1 MINMRWYTLCISF
14 FLSMFNTKN
23 NTQIPLKT
31 SISASS
37 GTAVLED
44 WYEAL
49 LPSWTYTSPIRS
61 TIEKLD
67 TQGRVI
73 KREII
78 DITGRTWTIIS
89 ITRWVESCP
98 FSWDATTHT
107 STHASFDQWD
117 IISCNLTAGILDEIQ
132 TRIATV
138 ENDKLNIS
146 DYSKWFN
153 ISMTSKLSAWSPW
166 TKIWTFWSWES
177 ERSLITIFW
186 GDWYGSGSDS
196 FGSKVEISLYIWNG
210 SGANTNMNGTWKS
223 DLGSA
228 CPISLVRVSKV
239 SDYEWDVWVYH
250 AWTYIN
256 NSIVEVKTSWT
267 FVPSFT
273 WGSAPNVWV
282 WVYDI
287 TKYTPTVDIG
297 SITEN
302 TSVNI
307 AKTYYLSY
315 DQVAWT
321 NKKIKGTNLFTPEF
335 FDWSDWDV
343 TISTSVTLVRDM
355 YYNNLTIASW
365 GILDPNWFK
374 IFCTWTFTIAS
385 WGIVRRNGNNW
396 GNGSSYPWNPWA
408 GWAALNQWSI
418 NWESWAA
425 WSGGGSASPGWN
437 WISVNPSYQSLPWAN
452 WWYSNNWS
460 IAGWTWWTS
469 TQWWVYNFFYSPITY
484 IANRLFPAFWWTPNS
499 TPFKSSWTAG
509 GGAWWNQWSW
519 NTTAGGWGWGNGW
532 VIAIFARIFV
542 NGWTIEAKWGNGWA
556 WGWPT
561 WAWIAS
567 GGGGWWNWWT
577 LITITKSYTSTGT
590 VNLSWGSGWAS
601 WGSGWQAW
609 ANWSTWLHI
618 NISI

>member
-1 MINMRWYTLCISF
+1 MIYSLYII

-67 TQGRVI
+67 SQGRVI
-73 KREII
+73 KREIV
-78 DITGRTWTIIS
+78 DITGRTWAIIS

-117 IISCNLTAGILDEIQ
+117 IISCNLTAGMLDEIQ
-132 TRIATV
+132 ARIATV
-138 ENDKLNIS
+138 ETDKLNIS
-146 DYSKWFN
+146 DFQNGTKTYQASSTGN
-153 ISMTSKLSAWSPW
+153 DSYAITLSPAPSSYQVGMTFRFMADVANTGTATLNVNWLGA
-166 TKIWTFWSWES
+166 
-177 ERSLITIFW
+177 ITIKKQHDQTL
-186 GDWYGSGSDS
+186 GDGDIEANQIVTVTYDGTNFQMDS
-196 FGSKVEISLYIWNG
+196 QVATI
-210 SGANTNMNGTWKS
+210 
-223 DLGSA
+223 
-228 CPISLVRVSKV
+228 
-239 SDYEWDVWVYH
+239 
-250 AWTYIN
+250 
-256 NSIVEVKTSWT
+256 
-267 FVPSFT
+267 PS
-273 WGSAPNVWV
+273 
-282 WVYDI
+282 
-287 TKYTPTVDIG
+287 VDING
-297 SITEN
+297 LTEN
-302 TSVNI
+302 ASVNI
-307 AKTYYLSY
+307 KKTYYMTYNQISW
-315 DQVAWT
+315 QNEKVNWT
-321 NKKIKGTNLFTPEF
+321 KLLAVEF

-425 WSGGGSASPGWN
+425 WSGGGSASPGWS